1 MSDILGY
8 ILLIIGICTFIL
20 TLVLVFSQFTEKNK
34 ESFDDICKCNDDG
47 KSNSIVGPSM
57 VTNEFNHDEI
67 MQTSNINN
75 LNPNPVDNPDQV
87 GLSQVPAQ
95 TEMQYNGAVD
105 FSVQGIPYTP
115 LVPKE
120 YDLYPKKFVVPY
132 ENITGTIDD
141 RMTKYN
147 NQRQFVLKDAY
158 ATSYQNFDT
167 INKEI
172 ANDITEMNEDNH
184 QWEVVSM

>member
-1 MSDILGY
+1 MNNILGY
-8 ILLIIGICTFIL
+8 ILLIIGVCTFIL
-20 TLVLVFSQFTEKNK
+20 TLVLIFGQFSEKNK
-34 ESFDDICKCNDDG
+34 ELFEN
-47 KSNSIVGPSM
+47 NVVGPSA
-57 VTNEFNHDEI
+57 NHSEI

-75 LNPNPVDNPDQV
+75 LNPNPIDNPDQIN
-87 GLSQVPAQ
+87 QVPTQ

-120 YDLYPKKFVVPY
+120 YDLYPKRFVAPY

-141 RMTKYN
+141 RLTKYN
-147 NQRQFVLKDAY
+147 NQREFVLKDAY

-167 INKEI
+167 LNKEI
-172 ANDITEMNEDNH
+172 ANDITEMNEDEH